1 MHRRTVVSRAV
12 LSRRPC
18 FTLIELLV
26 VIAIIAI
33 LAGMLLPALS
43 QARNRA
49 KAAACINNLRQIGLA
64 NQLYADAADD
74 WFVPYTNAAST
85 SGAGDYWFG
94 VKTANTWD
102 ITTSPLLGSYY
113 GNVPGVMHCP
123 GVVLVRDVATGEPA
137 SSYEEIDGSGGYAY
151 NAMWFGRYSDA
162 ASVKRSATRRP
173 STTVIFG
180 DAARSGMGTRVY
192 DPVRLTAYM
201 YCKRKPDGAVYT
213 ADTSGTNHFRH
224 SRLSNV
230 AWVDGH
236 VAAMAVG
243 MLNTHASARISLVGY
258 VGGAD
263 VDWFN
268 PVRTTDRLE
277 P

>member
-1 MHRRTVVSRAV
+1 MNGHPIVSRPV
-12 LSRRPC
+12 FSVRNC

-49 KAAACINNLRQIGLA
+49 KAASCINNLRQIGLA
-64 NQLYADAADD
+64 NQLYADDADD
-74 WFVPYTNAAST
+74 WFVSYTNATST
-85 SGAGDYWFG
+85 SGPGDYWFG
-94 VKTANTWD
+94 VKESKTWD

-123 GVVLVRDVATGEPA
+123 GVVLVRDVKSGDLA

-151 NAMWFGRYSDA
+151 NAMWFGRYDGA

-173 STTVIFG
+173 STTIIFG
-180 DAARSGMGTRVY
+180 DASRSGMGNQEY
-192 DPVRLTAYM
+192 DPIRLTSYM
-201 YCKRKPDGAVYT
+201 YCKRKPDGSSYKLA
-213 ADTSGTNHFRH
+213 TSGTNHFRH
-224 SRLSNV
+224 NRMGNV

-236 VAAMAVG
+236 VSAMAAG
-243 MLNTHASARISLVGY
+243 SINTHASARISLVGY

-263 VDWFN
+263 VDWYN
-268 PVRTTDRLE
+268 PVRSNDQWE